1 VAVRAGGATTLV
13 VPGSQRGR
21 YALNYASRDGGHARP
36 IAAVGKGQNAV
47 RLTPCPP
54 ETPTFR
60 RTGTVGEWTA
70 FSGGFIIRGSGCVT
84 VDAYVPGRRR
94 PLSARIRFDA
104 RRSAC
109 S

>member
-1 VAVRAGGATTLV
+1 
-13 VPGSQRGR
+13 
-21 YALNYASRDGGHARP
+21 
-36 IAAVGKGQNAV
+36 
-47 RLTPCPP
+47 
-54 ETPTFR
+54 
-60 RTGTVGEWTA
+60 
-70 FSGGFIIRGSGCVT
+70 VT